1 MADVVVVGGGLAGM
15 VAAWRLAERGARVTL
30 FEASDRLGGKA
41 GARQHGTDYDEHGY
55 HIFPDWYRNAQQL
68 VRELGI
74 QDSFRDC
81 ADFLQLEP
89 GQFPH
94 FRAYTNITSA
104 RYAWRNLTGG
114 VLPFFEALL
123 FYYAALDLMSQPYS
137 YRARLD
143 QVTVSGFLRSRFYR
157 TDNVALQFEE
167 LMLKGISVPTYEVS
181 AMTMRN
187 VMRYWVRS
195 PEPMHR
201 ILKGNLQTFFIEP
214 IQRKLASLGCQVHL
228 GHRLTHLEP
237 ADGRLARLDFRTAD
251 GQTVSQAIDPQTR
264 VVLAIPAEKV
274 PPLVTD
280 ELYALAPELGKIAY
294 LRARP
299 MAAFN
304 LYFKRRLPDLP
315 SAHVNLIDSQFGLS
329 FIDVS
334 QCWQGYPTTVLNLIA
349 SDFTP
354 LEELSDKAALQ
365 ALLADLRRYFPAI
378 VLDDITRVDF
388 QRHTDEPL
396 FMNNVGAWAFR
407 PTATTAIPN
416 LFLAGDYCRSH
427 IDLVSMEGAIS
438 TGLLAAEAVRAA
450 AGLPR
455 PVQVLVPPTYP
466 DWLLRLGSFALI
478 PAIIPVYLAARFQA
492 WRRRDQRDFSIQAA
506 ATPRNTA
513 NTLRRKRDD

>member
-1 MADVVVVGGGLAGM
+1 MTDVVVVGGGLAGM

-30 FEASDRLGGKA
+30 FEAGERLGGKA
-41 GARQHGTDYDEHGY
+41 GAKQNGADYDEHGY
-55 HIFPDWYRNAQQL
+55 HIFPDWYRNAHQL
-68 VRELGI
+68 IAELGI
-74 QDSFRDC
+74 QDHFLDC

-104 RYAWRNLTGG
+104 RYAWRNLTSG

-143 QVTVSGFLRSRFYR
+143 QVTISGFLRSRFYR

-201 ILKGNLQTFFIEP
+201 ILKGNLQEFFIQP
-214 IQRKLASLGCQVHL
+214 IQRKLESLGCQIQLH
-228 GHRLTHLEP
+228 HRLTHLEP
-237 ADGRLARLDFRTAD
+237 AGSRIGRLDFRTAD
-251 GQTVSQAIDPQTR
+251 NQTVSQVIDPHTR
-264 VVLAIPAEKV
+264 VILAIPAEKV

-280 ELYALAPELGKIAY
+280 ELYQLAPDLGKIAY
-294 LRARP
+294 LNARP

-304 LYFKRRLPDLP
+304 LYFKRRLPNMP
-315 SAHVNLIDSQFGLS
+315 KAHVNLIDSQFGIS

-334 QCWQGYPTTVLNLIA
+334 QCWQGYPNTVLNLIA

-354 LEELSDKAALQ
+354 LEDLSDKAALK
-365 ALLADLRRYFPAI
+365 ALLDDLRRYFPDL
-378 VLDDITRVDF
+378 VMDDITRIDF
-388 QRHTDEPL
+388 QRHAHEPL
-396 FMNNVGAWAFR
+396 FMNDVGAWAFR
-407 PTATTAIPN
+407 PTAATSIPN

-438 TGLLAAEAVRAA
+438 TGLLAAEAVRAD
-450 AGLPR
+450 AGLPA
-455 PVQVLVPPTYP
+455 PVQVLIPPTYP
-466 DWLLRLGSFALI
+466 DWLLRLGSLVLL

-492 WRRRDQRDFSIQAA
+492 WRTPNQRDTSIQTVEAA
-506 ATPRNTA
+506 PNTA
-513 NTLRRKRDD
+513 NTLRRKRGG